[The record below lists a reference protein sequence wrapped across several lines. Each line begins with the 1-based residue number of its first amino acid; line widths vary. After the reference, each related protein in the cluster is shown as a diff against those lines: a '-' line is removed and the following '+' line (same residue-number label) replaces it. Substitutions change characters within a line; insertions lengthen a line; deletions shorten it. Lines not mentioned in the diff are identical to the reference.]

1 MTLSDQIL
9 SFYKS
14 LSLSVSIPGV
24 EVLNPF
30 HQPEPFLLCEKFYHQ
45 FYNDS
50 NPRRIILGINPGRL
64 GGGTTGIPFT
74 DPIKLETHCG
84 ITNNLPK
91 KAELSSDFIYRM
103 IDAWGGA
110 AKFYNQF
117 FISAVCPLG
126 FTRNGKN
133 LNYYDDKAL
142 EEAVKPFII
151 TTLQQQLT
159 FPIDRTVAY
168 CLGDGKNYSFFN
180 TLNKE
185 HAFFEKIIPLPHPRF
200 IMQYRRKKLNDFIAL
215 YGQKLSQPR

>member
-1 MTLSDQIL
+1 MADAMTLSDQIL

-14 LSLSVSIPGV
+14 LSLSVSVPDV

-30 HQPEPFLLCEKFYHQ
+30 RQRESFLVCEKFYRQ

-50 NPRRIILGINPGRL
+50 HPRRIILGINPGRL

-74 DPIKLETHCG
+74 DPIRLETHCG
-84 ITNNLPK
+84 ITNNFPK

-103 IDAWGGA
+103 IDTRGGA
-110 AKFYNQF
+110 ANFYNQF

-142 EEAVKPFII
+142 EVAVKPFII

-159 FPIDRTVAY
+159 FPIDRTI
-168 CLGDGKNYSFFN
+168 
-180 TLNKE
+180 T
-185 HAFFEKIIPLPHPRF
+185 
-200 IMQYRRKKLNDFIAL
+200 
-215 YGQKLSQPR
+215 